1 MNGVKQNQK
10 IGINH
15 KKNMHVNAHTSAG
28 AHSEISEQQQKA
40 AAAQGKKHN
49 TTFFF
54 VGSQSSAPGIVTP
67 LGEKTIYTDF

>member
-49 TTFFF
+49 TPSFLLA
-54 VGSQSSAPGIVTP
+54 VSPRP
-67 LGEKTIYTDF
+67 LE